1 MPKRLLSLS
10 VLINL
15 IVVLGQTNS
24 VWAANGNTNGFE
36 RFFIAGGP
44 LVWLVLGPLSIITCM
59 LIVRYFL
66 AFRNKRLLPPTV
78 GKRFEFLLSQPGQAG
93 LREFIEEQSTLL
105 GRALAAGYTQTTAG
119 PEATLDALHES
130 LQQDASLLN
139 RRLEWL
145 NLIGN
150 VAPMIGLFGTVWGMI
165 DAFNGIVQAGGQ
177 PQPADLAQG
186 ISVALVTTWWG
197 LIIAIPALAA
207 YGSLRQRLDAC
218 TAEAALTAE
227 AILLP
232 LAK

>member
-1 MPKRLLSLS
+1 MIGTVLLAC
-10 VLINL
+10 
-15 IVVLGQTNS
+15 
-24 VWAANGNTNGFE
+24 AASARAADGSAGGFD

-44 LVWLVLGPLSIITCM
+44 LVWLVLSPLSVITCM

-66 AFRNKRLLPPTV
+66 AFRPQRLLPPTV
-78 GKRFEFLLSQPGQAG
+78 NKRFEFLLSQPGQPG
-93 LREFIEEQSTLL
+93 LRDYLTGQTTLL
-105 GRALAAGYTQTTAG
+105 GRALAAGFTQTPAG
-119 PEATLDALHES
+119 PEAALDALHES
-130 LQQDASLLN
+130 LQQDASLLQ

-177 PQPADLAQG
+177 PQPADLAGG

-207 YGSLRQRLDAC
+207 YGSLRQRLDAAIA
-218 TAEAALTAE
+218 TAALTAE
-227 AILLP
+227 QLLLP
-232 LAK
+232 LTK